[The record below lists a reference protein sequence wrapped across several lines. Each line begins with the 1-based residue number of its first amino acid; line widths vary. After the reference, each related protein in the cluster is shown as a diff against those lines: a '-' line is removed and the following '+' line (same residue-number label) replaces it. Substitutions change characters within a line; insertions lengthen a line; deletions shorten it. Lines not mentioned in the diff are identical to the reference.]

1 MAHGVNSEEVRDA
14 LAVGGA
20 SLGFVAAVRR
30 LFGRSRP
37 EHGVGAAV
45 ARIEAK
51 LDQVRVELA
60 DHRRAYDTGLSQ
72 IHREL
77 EDHREEDNRRF
88 AELAGRIASGPCA

>member
-20 SLGFVAAVRR
+20 GLGFMAAVRR
-30 LFGRSRP
+30 LFVGPRGD
-37 EHGVGAAV
+37 HGMGASV

-60 DHRRAYDTGLSQ
+60 DHRRAYDSGLGQ

-88 AELAGRIASGPCA
+88 GALAARIAGWEAR

>member
-1 MAHGVNSEEVRDA
+1 MGHGVNTEEVRDA

-20 SLGFVAAVRR
+20 GLGFMAAVRR
-30 LFGRSRP
+30 LFGAARP
-37 EHGVGAAV
+37 DLGMSAAV
-45 ARIEAK
+45 VRIEAK

-60 DHRRAYDTGLSQ
+60 DHRRAYDSGLSQ

-88 AELAGRIASGPCA
+88 GELSARIAGLGAG